1 MGKKDYM
8 EQYESR
14 VYQVETDRWMQAVL
28 QIVLD
33 DKNKVAAKVKESISD
48 FMEKVAMMQT
58 FQPIPVG
65 LITISFMRTGIWEEK
80 PRIRIDAYDVNQE
93 AGVNLA
99 SQYIDAGWFAKPWKE
114 YKDALQKGVKDLELE
129 QYIRAARIEQSMSKS
144 IDRFVKTMMVAWK
157 YEFLDFD
164 KIRGYEQ
171 MRKEEIFLLTVGEYL
186 DAQKVM
192 FATVPEIDLVAKP
205 EEKGSLQRIEKCI
218 YRDKE
223 WKQVDW
229 SRARFTDCE
238 FSKCHF
244 EQVDMRDVRFVN
256 CLFRGDVFEDGIL
269 YGARF
274 ENCTFRDIEMKGMKM
289 KWVPF
294 ADEREY
300 ESEIYREV
308 EFIHCVRDD
317 EAMEQKGVPEW
328 NTL

>member
-1 MGKKDYM
+1 MEKKDYM
-8 EQYESR
+8 EKYESGIC
-14 VYQVETDRWMQAVL
+14 QMETDRWIQEVL

-33 DKNKVAAKVKESISD
+33 DKNKVAAKLKENISD

-58 FQPIPVG
+58 FQLIPVG

-99 SQYIDAGWFAKPWKE
+99 SQYIDAGWFVKPWKAYRE
-114 YKDALQKGVKDLELE
+114 AMQKGVKELGLE
-129 QYIRAARIEQSMSKS
+129 QYVRTARIEQSMSKA
-144 IDRFVKTMMVAWK
+144 IERFIKTMMVAWK

-171 MRKEEIFLLTVGEYL
+171 MQKEEIFLLTAGEYL

-192 FATVPEIDLVAKP
+192 FATVPEIDLVARP
-205 EEKGSLQRIEKCI
+205 EEKGSLQRIEKGI

-256 CLFRGDVFEDGIL
+256 CLFRGDVFEKGIL

-274 ENCTFRDIEMKGMKM
+274 QGCTFRDVEMNEMKI
-289 KWVPF
+289 KWEPF
-294 ADEREY
+294 ADGRKE

-308 EFIHCVRDD
+308 EFIQCIRDD
-317 EAMEQKGVPEW
+317 KELEQKGVPEW